1 MARTVTVDPGRLE
14 RWLAGFGERHG
25 PVACSVAADV
35 LVIVA
40 EDGAEARIRVPFPP
54 LVGNEPADLVAH
66 VQRER
71 TIAAL
76 LIRRGGVAVGVFRGR
91 RLLASKIETSYVQGK
106 TKAGGWSQQRY
117 ARRRG
122 NQARKLTE
130 TAAELTVS
138 LVLPE
143 LDELDALATGGD
155 RSSVDAVLADPRL
168 TALLSLRVART
179 YPVPDPRLA
188 VLHDFPELFL
198 AVDIELNELA

>member
-1 MARTVTVDPGRLE
+1 M
-14 RWLAGFGERHG
+14 
-25 PVACSVAADV
+25 
-35 LVIVA
+35 
-40 EDGAEARIRVPFPP
+40 
-54 LVGNEPADLVAH
+54 
-66 VQRER
+66 
-71 TIAAL
+71 
-76 LIRRGGVAVGVFRGR
+76 IRRGGVAVGVFRGR

-130 TAAELTVS
+130 TAAELMVS